1 MKQYY
6 FLALMAAVYTAVY
19 FTFPQLFYE
28 ALEGTYSI
36 LLRVIPILILVFIF
50 LFLFELF
57 VKPEKV
63 KKNLGEH
70 AGMKGWFFS
79 IATGIL
85 SSGPIY
91 VWYPLLSDLKKSGM
105 RTSFISTFLYSR
117 SVKLPLLPVMVH
129 YFGITYTAVLAI
141 YMLATSVVV
150 GYFTEL
156 FVNGRKR

>member
-6 FLALMAAVYTAVY
+6 FLALMVAVYTAVY
-19 FTFPQLFYE
+19 FTVPKLFYE

-36 LLRVIPILILVFIF
+36 LLKVLPILILVFIF

-57 VKPEKV
+57 VKPEMV

-70 AGMKGWFFS
+70 AGIKGWFFS
-79 IATGIL
+79 IGTGIL

-91 VWYPLLSDLKKSGM
+91 VWYPLLSDLRKSGM

-117 SVKLPLLPVMVH
+117 AVKLPLLPVMVH
-129 YFGITYTAVLAI
+129 YFGITYTAVFAI
-141 YMLATSVVV
+141 YMLGTSIVV
-150 GYFTEL
+150 GHLTEL
-156 FVNGRKR
+156 FVNGRGR

>member
-19 FTFPQLFYE
+19 FTFPQLF
-28 ALEGTYSI
+28 
-36 LLRVIPILILVFIF
+36 LVFIF

-70 AGMKGWFFS
+70 AGIKGWFFS
-79 IATGIL
+79 IGTGIL

-91 VWYPLLSDLKKSGM
+91 VWYPLLSDFRKSGM

-117 SVKLPLLPVMVH
+117 AVKLPLLPVMVH
-129 YFGITYTAVLAI
+129 YFGITYTAVLAT
-141 YMLATSVVV
+141 YMLGTSVVV
-150 GYFTEL
+150 GYLTEL
-156 FVNGRKR
+156 FVDGRKR

>member
-6 FLALMAAVYTAVY
+6 FLALMAAVYISIY
-19 FTFPQLFYE
+19 FTFPQLFNE

-36 LLRVIPILILVFIF
+36 LLKVLPILILVFIF

-63 KKNLGEH
+63 IKNLGEH
-70 AGMKGWFFS
+70 AGIKGWFFS
-79 IATGIL
+79 IGTGIL
-85 SSGPIY
+85 SSGPMY

-117 SVKLPLLPVMVH
+117 AVKLPLLPVMVH

-141 YMLATSVVV
+141 YMLGTSVIV
-150 GYFTEL
+150 GSLTEL
-156 FVNGRKR
+156 FVNDKDR

>member
-63 KKNLGEH
+63 IKNLGEH
-70 AGMKGWFFS
+70 AGIKGWFFS
-79 IATGIL
+79 IGTGIL

-91 VWYPLLSDLKKSGM
+91 VWYPLLSDFRKSGM

-117 SVKLPLLPVMVH
+117 AVKLPLLPVMVH
-129 YFGITYTAVLAI
+129 YFGITYTAVLAT
-141 YMLATSVVV
+141 YMLGTSVVV
-150 GYFTEL
+150 GYLTEL
-156 FVNGRKR
+156 FVDGRKR